1 MGNLMKEIKIKNL
14 SVISNKKGDILK
26 GFMKS
31 ENLLTDVQEVYFSEI
46 HPKEIKGWKMH
57 KIITCNLIAV
67 YGKIKIVIQKSD
79 NDFITEIISKEN
91 HKMITIPPNYWF
103 SFQCVSKETS
113 LLANVTDH
121 EHSDSESKQIDL
133 DKIIF
138 DWN

>member
-67 YGKIKIVIQKSD
+67 YGKIKIVIQKSE

-103 SFQCVSKETS
+103 QFSMCFEGNKSFSKCYRS
-113 LLANVTDH
+113 
-121 EHSDSESKQIDL
+121 
-133 DKIIF
+133 
-138 DWN
+138 